1 MNHEIPRLIGRL
13 EATVEDHGRRLSKL
27 EERRRLG
34 VPWMELLPYAYGIA
48 MIVGALI
55 LVATGKLTA
64 IEAIKA
70 FGERLPI

>member
-34 VPWMELLPYAYGIA
+34 VPWMELLPYAYGMA
-48 MIVGALI
+48 IVAAALI
-55 LVATGKLTA
+55 LVLTGKLTM

-70 FGERLPI
+70 IGDR